1 MKKLLSVSIMAMLAV
16 SPMMAH
22 ADPVSNTHGPAAYD
36 GQAANTPK
44 AGTGIAA
51 PFAEEG
57 ITTDDQAGVA
67 SAAYVKG
74 AYNAAIRA
82 VNTVAADVATAKAV
96 TDGIENTIKTKIN
109 EAAGNGL
116 TGANGVLSVNTAET
130 VADGGTGYVT
140 SNLLYDQGYQN
151 ATQVTNSI
159 KGAAGTGLT
168 AANDGTLSVNTAN
181 AVADGNTSY
190 VTSDLLYDQD
200 YQNATQVGTAI
211 SDAITD
217 LNLGNTYEAKG
228 AVEAKLDDG
237 ANGYDINAKTLK
249 IQGADVATQT
259 YADNA
264 ASTAQAAAISAAAT
278 DATTKAN
285 AAQAAA
291 ISAAATDATT
301 KANAAQAAAISAAAE
316 ETESGVVNSINR
328 ATYSTTVTVPMY
340 TAWGSG
346 STNSTTVATAS
357 TTASA
362 TYHNTA
368 N

>member
-22 ADPVSNTHGPAAYD
+22 ADPVSNTYGPAGYT
-36 GQAANTPK
+36 GEAANTPK
-44 AGTGIAA
+44 AGTGVAA
-51 PFAEEG
+51 PFATEA
-57 ITTDDQAGVA
+57 IDTADQAGVA

-109 EAAGNGL
+109 AAAGNGL
-116 TGANGVLSVNTAET
+116 STNNNGVLSVNTAET

-140 SNLLYDQGYQN
+140 SDLLYDQGYQN
-151 ATQVTNSI
+151 ATQVGNAIDT
-159 KGAAGTGLT
+159 KLT
-168 AANDGTLSVNTAN
+168 DYKVKDVANDGGIEKDASGNISLTSAVQASLGKAESALQTDSALNGANLTNDTVAFGKLNGAAYVDSTEAISTSTAN
-181 AVADGNTSY
+181 DTTLATSKAVKDYVDASNTS
-190 VTSDLLYDQD
+190 
-200 YQNATQVGTAI
+200 
-211 SDAITD
+211 
-217 LNLGNTYEAKG
+217 
-228 AVEAKLDDG
+228 
-237 ANGYDINAKTLK
+237 
-249 IQGADVATQT
+249 
-259 YADNA
+259 
-264 ASTAQAAAISAAAT
+264 AISAAAT

-291 ISAAATDATT
+291 ISAAAT
-301 KANAAQAAAISAAAE
+301 
-316 ETESGVVNSINR
+316 ETQNGVVNSINR